1 MRYNNSV
8 LTKVVSLFK
17 NLGSVLS
24 KLNTLLYF
32 LILGPLLAH
41 KFKMPVHCFNY
52 TGHREQSFS
61 VFQDA
66 EDHKMQ
72 NALYLKKEKKK
83 DVQETNSLNN
93 SEGH

>member
-1 MRYNNSV
+1 
-8 LTKVVSLFK
+8 
-17 NLGSVLS
+17 
-24 KLNTLLYF
+24 
-32 LILGPLLAH
+32 
-41 KFKMPVHCFNY
+41 MPVHCFNY

>member
-1 MRYNNSV
+1 
-8 LTKVVSLFK
+8 
-17 NLGSVLS
+17 
-24 KLNTLLYF
+24 
-32 LILGPLLAH
+32 
-41 KFKMPVHCFNY
+41 MPVHCFNY

-83 DVQETNSLNN
+83 GCPGDKFLKQ
-93 SEGH
+93 